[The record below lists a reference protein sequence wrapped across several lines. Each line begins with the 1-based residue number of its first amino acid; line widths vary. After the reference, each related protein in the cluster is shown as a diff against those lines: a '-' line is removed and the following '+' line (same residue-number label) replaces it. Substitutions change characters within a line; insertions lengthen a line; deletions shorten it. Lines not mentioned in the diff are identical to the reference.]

1 MQLEKLEQA
10 IKDALQN
17 SGQVFSEM
25 LGLEVRIISPRL
37 DLLNLKEVLSWAGG
51 PETVGLGL
59 YQAVTG
65 NISGH
70 LLLFFE
76 EGQGFRL
83 ADFLLM
89 QPPGTTR
96 ELGEME
102 RSALAELSNV
112 TGSFFMNALADM
124 TGLEIVPSTPAVVY
138 EMLGAIFSDIVADLS
153 LSGNQALVVE
163 TEFHVGE
170 QEMKGHFFFMPNPES
185 LQILL
190 AHL

>member
-1 MQLEKLEQA
+1 MNLEKLEHA

-25 LGLEVRIISPRL
+25 LGLEVKIVSPRL
-37 DLLNLKEVLSWAGG
+37 DLLDLMEVLGWAGG

-76 EGQGFRL
+76 AGQGL
-83 ADFLLM
+83 KLVDFLLM
-89 QPPGTTR
+89 QPAGTTR
-96 ELGEME
+96 ELGDIEK
-102 RSALAELSNV
+102 SALAELSNV

-124 TGLEIVPSTPAVVY
+124 TGLEIIPSTPAVVY

-153 LSGNQALVVE
+153 LSGNQAMVVE

-170 QEMKGHFFFMPNPES
+170 QEMKGYFFFMPNPES
-185 LQILL
+185 LELL
-190 AHL
+190 LTHL